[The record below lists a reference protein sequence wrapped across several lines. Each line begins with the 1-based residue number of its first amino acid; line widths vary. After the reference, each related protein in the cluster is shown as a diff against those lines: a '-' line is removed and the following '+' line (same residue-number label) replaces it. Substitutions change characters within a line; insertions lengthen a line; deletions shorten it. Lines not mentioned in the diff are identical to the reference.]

1 MDADLPYFVA
11 FSMFPGIGPVRF
23 QLLYD
28 YFSSAKNA
36 WSASAGELRH
46 IGLGTTLTERF
57 CAYRKTIIIE
67 SLLPMLEKAKVTAL
81 SFYDK
86 RYPTLLSEVS
96 DRPFVLYVKGHR
108 GKLPINLS
116 DTVAVVGTRKVTRYG
131 AQVTQ
136 EIAGDL
142 ARAGITVVSGLAY
155 GVDAIAHKAALDSGG
170 ATIAVLGCGVDVVAP
185 ASNAGLYKNII
196 ESGRG
201 AIVSEM
207 PLTMKP
213 GKGLFPARNRIIS
226 GLSRGV
232 VVTEGTEQSGS
243 LITAR
248 YAAEQGR
255 DVFAVPGSITNPY
268 SKGPSKLIR
277 DGASLI
283 TSARDILDAMGITQ
297 GKSSPGNDC
306 PSLSTDEQTVW
317 RCLTRGDSQV
327 DAIVRESGL
336 TASMVTGILTVFEM
350 RGIARN
356 IGENTYS
363 LIKYE
368 RNTT

>member
-36 WSASAGELRH
+36 WSASAGELAH
-46 IGLGTTLTERF
+46 IGLGEKLIERF
-57 CAYRKTIIIE
+57 CAFRKTIIIE

-81 SFYDK
+81 PFYDK
-86 RYPTLLSEVS
+86 RYPMLLSEVS
-96 DRPFVLYVKGHR
+96 DRPFVLYVKGYR

-131 AQVTQ
+131 AQVT
-136 EIAGDL
+136 EAIAGDL
-142 ARAGITVVSGLAY
+142 AKSGVTVISGMAY
-155 GVDAIAHKAALDSGG
+155 GVDAVAHKAALDSGG
-170 ATIAVLGCGVDVVAP
+170 ATIAVLGCGVDVIAP
-185 ASNAGLYKNII
+185 VSNTRLYRDII

-201 AIVSEM
+201 AVVSEM
-207 PLTMKP
+207 PLGMRP
-213 GKGLFPARNRIIS
+213 DKGLFPARNRIIS
-226 GLSRGV
+226 GLSRAV

-277 DGASLI
+277 DGATLI
-283 TSARDILDAMGITQ
+283 TSAGDILEHFDWKNRGLRMKTDGY
-297 GKSSPGNDC
+297 
-306 PSLSTDEQTVW
+306 SLSVDEQKV
-317 RCLTRGDSQV
+317 RECLSRGTLSV

-336 TASMVTGILTVFEM
+336 TASRVAGILTVFEM
-350 RGIARN
+350 RQIARD
-356 IGENTYS
+356 IGEKTYS
-363 LIKYE
+363 LI
-368 RNTT
+368 T

>member
-36 WSASAGELRH
+36 WSASSGELVH
-46 IGLGTTLTERF
+46 IGLGAALTERF
-57 CAYRKTIIIE
+57 CRFRKTVAID
-67 SLLPMLEKAKVTAL
+67 SLVEELDRARVTAL
-81 SFYDK
+81 PFYDE
-86 RYPTLLSEVS
+86 RYPILLAAIP
-96 DRPFVLYVKGHR
+96 DRPFVLYVKGYR

-142 ARAGITVVSGLAY
+142 ARAGVTVVTGLAY

-170 ATIAVLGCGVDVVAP
+170 ATIA
-185 ASNAGLYKNII
+185 
-196 ESGRG
+196 
-201 AIVSEM
+201 
-207 PLTMKP
+207 
-213 GKGLFPARNRIIS
+213 
-226 GLSRGV
+226 
-232 VVTEGTEQSGS
+232 EQSGS

-277 DGASLI
+277 DGATLI
-283 TSARDILDAMGITQ
+283 TSARDILDAVGIRK
-297 GKSSPGNDC
+297 GKSSPGYDRSN
-306 PSLSTDEQTVW
+306 LSTDEQTVC
-317 RCLTRGDSQV
+317 RCLSRGDSQV

-336 TASMVTGILTVFEM
+336 TASRVTGILTVFEM

-363 LIKYE
+363 LTVNCE
-368 RNTT
+368 

>member
-11 FSMFPGIGPVRF
+11 FSKFPGIGPVRF
-23 QLLYD
+23 QLLYE
-28 YFSSAKNA
+28 YFLSAKNA
-36 WSASAGELRH
+36 WSASAEELRH
-46 IGLGTTLTERF
+46 IGLGTVLTEKFCRF
-57 CAYRKTIIIE
+57 RKTVAIDT
-67 SLLPMLEKAKVTAL
+67 LLPELDRARVTAL
-81 SFYDK
+81 PFYDT
-86 RYPTLLSEVS
+86 RYPALLAAIS
-96 DRPFVLYVKGHR
+96 DRPYVLYVKGQR
-108 GKLPINLS
+108 GKLPINLAV
-116 DTVAVVGTRKVTRYG
+116 TIAVVGTRKVTRYG

-136 EIAGDL
+136 EIAGEL
-142 ARAGITVVSGLAY
+142 ARAGVTVVSGLAY
-155 GVDAIAHKAALDSGG
+155 GVDAIAHKAALEGGG
-170 ATIAVLGCGVDVVAP
+170 ATVAVLGCGVDVIAP

-207 PLTMKP
+207 PLMMKP

-255 DVFAVPGSITNPY
+255 DVYAVPGSITNPY

-277 DGASLI
+277 DGATLI
-283 TSARDILDAMGITQ
+283 TSARDILDAMGISQ
-297 GKSSPGNDC
+297 RNVSPKHDRTD
-306 PSLSTDEQTVW
+306 LTTDEQTVW

-336 TASMVTGILTVFEM
+336 TASRVTGILTIFEM
-350 RGIARN
+350 KGIARN

-363 LIKYE
+363 LTDT
-368 RNTT
+368 R